1 MMFEIQHYPSF
12 IAAIVIFQ
20 MLPGPGTLAILG
32 ASARSGIGGGM
43 GVVFGTLAGDFV
55 YMLAAVL
62 GLAAILSAY
71 PAVFAALQW
80 LGIAYLCWI
89 GIKLLSEPAIA
100 AAPGAARR
108 DSLWLFFRQGFTVAL
123 TNPKVIMFFMAFFP
137 LFMRPDARP
146 ITLVSMMLHV
156 TLICLIYEIG
166 LVLVGNLVAR
176 LLSRVRGIRVLGNRL
191 AGLALIGFG
200 LKLALDDR

>member
-1 MMFEIQHYPSF
+1 MFEIQHYPSF
-12 IAAIVIFQ
+12 IAAILIFQ
-20 MLPGPGTLAILG
+20 LLPGPGTLAILG
-32 ASARSGIGGGM
+32 ASARSGIGAGM
-43 GVVFGTLAGDFV
+43 GVVFGTLAGDSI

-80 LGIAYLCWI
+80 FGIAYLCWI
-89 GIKLLSEPAIA
+89 GFKLLTE
-100 AAPGAARR
+100 APTKATSGETPRH
-108 DSLWLFFRQGFTVAL
+108 SGWFFFRQGFSVAL

-137 LFMRPDARP
+137 LFMRPDASP
-146 ITLVSMMLHV
+146 VTLVSMMLHV
-156 TLICLIYEIG
+156 TLICLVYEIG
-166 LVLVGNLVAR
+166 LVLAGNLVAR
-176 LLSRVRGIRVLGNRL
+176 MLSRFRGIRLLGNRL

>member
-1 MMFEIQHYPSF
+1 MFDIQHYPSF
-12 IAAIVIFQ
+12 IVAILIFQ
-20 MLPGPGTLAILG
+20 MIPGPGTLAILG
-32 ASARSGIGGGM
+32 ASARGGISGGM
-43 GVVFGTLAGDFV
+43 SVVFGTLTGDFV

-62 GLAAILSAY
+62 GLAAILTAY
-71 PAVFAALQW
+71 PAVFAAMQW

-89 GIKLLSEPAIA
+89 GFKLLTEPVTDAVTSDDQ
-100 AAPGAARR
+100 RR
-108 DSLWLFFRQGFTVAL
+108 SGWRFFRQGFTVAL
-123 TNPKVIMFFMAFFP
+123 TNPKVVMFFMAFFP

-146 ITLVSMMLHV
+146 VTLASMMLHV
-156 TLICLIYEIG
+156 TLICLVYEIG

-176 LLSRVRGIRVLGNRL
+176 LLSRVQAVRRVSNRL